1 METLF
6 DFIKTSKG
14 VVIHKDVCELTEEE
28 ILGHHS
34 TDDSDLGLYL
44 YKNRNMF
51 RHEYDVLNR
60 NFGDETYNEN
70 KKNILARVT
79 FDKIRVVVTKTEDKV
94 SLKYFTYNLNKNVGV
109 KFFTKNT
116 TCQYITYNFKT
127 NSKYTGTITNYHK
140 KKCGKSFSKNKWN
153 HKSLK
158 LFSNIISSALRQLKS
173 ENFDDLYNWQLEINR
188 AFELFFNNIPG
199 LDNSIKDPDDRLY
212 KKYLDGHNIKT
223 PNNWMCFE
231 RTYPQITLK
240 DFRKHKNKFVD
251 TFMSFNELSGD
262 KIKRVL
268 HMVNSTSGV
277 LMLRFVLRLFGND
290 FILSQNDE
298 IIKKTIESN
307 FNFNFQGWNI
317 HLHLNN
323 FTKREI
329 KNCFEVFKM
338 VMIGEINF
346 STFMD
351 HVMTKNRLHNL
362 EPVSWQSNTYEKFM
376 EEHFE
381 WSEKFGSYQTATYN
395 RYYNEEFKKI
405 IEEPIL
411 GYHPVILVENKEY
424 NIESFIQSNCVRTY
438 VSRPE
443 SIILSV
449 RRNDVDNKERASVEY
464 RITGDNDDINLIR
477 VQSLGRFNKVLDVSW
492 DEILKVLD
500 NRVEYCLIND
510 IFKLPTFEVSFG
522 KKTLYSELEFRDSLE
537 YAMRPGQRGIK
548 TINKA
553 LFFSNREI
561 YDIKGT
567 KLPTLEID
575 ETPF

>member
-6 DFIKTSKG
+6 DFIKINKA
-14 VVIHKDVCELTEEE
+14 VVIHKDVCELSKEE
-28 ILGHHS
+28 IIGHHS
-34 TDDSDLGLYL
+34 SDDSDLGLYL
-44 YKNRNMF
+44 FKNRNMF
-51 RHEYDVLNR
+51 RHEYDVLSR
-60 NFGDETYNEN
+60 SFGDETYNEN

-79 FDKIRVVVTKTEDKV
+79 FDKIRLVVTKTDEKV

-109 KFFTKNT
+109 KFFTKST
-116 TCQYITYNFKT
+116 TCHYITYNFKT

-140 KKCGKSFSKNKWN
+140 KKCGKSLSKNKWVQ
-153 HKSLK
+153 KSLK
-158 LFSNIISSALRQLKS
+158 LYSILISSTLKHKLD
-173 ENFDDLYNWQLEINR
+173 NFNELYELQLEVNR
-188 AFELFFNNIPG
+188 AFEIFLSNIPG

-212 KKYLDGHNIKT
+212 KRYLDGHNIKT

-240 DFRKHKNKFVD
+240 DFRKYKNKFVD

-268 HMVNSTSGV
+268 HRVNSTSGV
-277 LMLRFVLRLFGND
+277 LMFRFALRLFGND
-290 FILSQNDE
+290 FMLSQNDE
-298 IIKKTIESN
+298 IIKNIIESDSKCRLS
-307 FNFNFQGWNI
+307 GWSSYQ
-317 HLHLNN
+317 HLNN

-338 VMIGEINF
+338 VLIGEIN
-346 STFMD
+346 SNTFID

-362 EPVSWQSNTYEKFM
+362 EPVTWQSNTYEKFM

-395 RYYNEEFKKI
+395 RHYNEEFKKI
-405 IEEPIL
+405 IQEPIL
-411 GYHPVILVENKEY
+411 EYYPILLVDNKEY

-438 VSRPE
+438 VNRPE

-449 RRNDVDNKERASVEY
+449 RRDSIDNKERASVEY
-464 RITGDNDDINLIR
+464 RITGDNDDINLTR
-477 VQSLGRFNKVLDVSW
+477 VQSLGRFNKVLDDSW

-500 NRVEYCLIND
+500 NRVEYCLING

-537 YAMRPGQRGIK
+537 YAMKPGQRGIK
-548 TINKA
+548 TINKT
-553 LFFSNREI
+553 LFFTNRDI
-561 YDIKGT
+561 YDISGV
-567 KLPTLEID
+567 KLVTLELNHD
-575 ETPF
+575 PF

>member
-1 METLF
+1 M
-6 DFIKTSKG
+6 
-14 VVIHKDVCELTEEE
+14 V
-28 ILGHHS
+28 
-34 TDDSDLGLYL
+34 
-44 YKNRNMF
+44 
-51 RHEYDVLNR
+51 
-60 NFGDETYNEN
+60 
-70 KKNILARVT
+70 
-79 FDKIRVVVTKTEDKV
+79 
-94 SLKYFTYNLNKNVGV
+94 
-109 KFFTKNT
+109 
-116 TCQYITYNFKT
+116 
-127 NSKYTGTITNYHK
+127 
-140 KKCGKSFSKNKWN
+140 
-153 HKSLK
+153 
-158 LFSNIISSALRQLKS
+158 
-173 ENFDDLYNWQLEINR
+173 
-188 AFELFFNNIPG
+188 
-199 LDNSIKDPDDRLY
+199 
-212 KKYLDGHNIKT
+212 
-223 PNNWMCFE
+223 
-231 RTYPQITLK
+231 
-240 DFRKHKNKFVD
+240 
-251 TFMSFNELSGD
+251 FNELSGD

-268 HMVNSTSGV
+268 HRVNSTSGV
-277 LMLRFVLRLFGND
+277 LMLRFALRLFGND

-298 IIKKTIESN
+298 LIKKTIESN

-338 VMIGEINF
+338 VMIGEITF

-351 HVMTKNRLHNL
+351 HIMTKNRLHNL
-362 EPVSWQSNTYEKFM
+362 EPVTWQSYTYEKFM

-395 RYYNEEFKKI
+395 RHYNEEFKKI
-405 IEEPIL
+405 IQEPIL
-411 GYHPVILVENKEY
+411 EYYPVLLVDNKEY

-438 VSRPE
+438 VNRPE

-449 RRNDVDNKERASVEY
+449 RRDSIDNKERASVEY

-500 NRVEYCLIND
+500 NRVEYCLING

-553 LFFSNREI
+553 LFFTNRDI
-561 YDIKGT
+561 YDISGT
-567 KLPTLEID
+567 KLVTLEPND
-575 ETPF
+575 DPF

>member
-14 VVIHKDVCELTEEE
+14 VVIHKDVCELSEEE
-28 ILGHHS
+28 ILGNHKS
-34 TDDSDLGLYL
+34 DDSDIGFYL

-51 RHEYDVLNR
+51 RREYDVLNR
-60 NFGDETYNEN
+60 SFGDESYDEN
-70 KKNILARVT
+70 KKNILARIF
-79 FDKIRVVVTKTEDKV
+79 FDKIRLVVTKTDEKV

-158 LFSNIISSALRQLKS
+158 NFSVLISSALRQLKS
-173 ENFDDLYNWQLEINR
+173 DNFDDLHNWQLEINR
-188 AFELFFNNIPG
+188 AFEIFFNNILG

-251 TFMSFNELSGD
+251 TFMIFNELSGD

-268 HMVNSTSGV
+268 HMVNSTSGI
-277 LMLRFVLRLFGND
+277 LMFRFVLRLFGND

-298 IIKKTIESN
+298 LIKKIIESN
-307 FNFNFQGWNI
+307 CNFNFQGWNI
-317 HLHLNN
+317 HLHLKN

-346 STFMD
+346 NTFMD

-411 GYHPVILVENKEY
+411 GYHPIILVNNKEY
-424 NIESFIQSNCVRTY
+424 NVESFIQSNCVRTY
-438 VSRPE
+438 ASRPE
-443 SIILSV
+443 SIIISII
-449 RRNDVDNKERASVEY
+449 RMEDKERASVEY
-464 RITGDNDDINLIR
+464 RITGDNDDVNLIR

-492 DEILKVLD
+492 DEILKALD
-500 NRVEYCLIND
+500 NRVEYCLING
-510 IFKLPTFEVSFG
+510 IFKLPTFEVNFG

-553 LFFSNREI
+553 LYFSNREI